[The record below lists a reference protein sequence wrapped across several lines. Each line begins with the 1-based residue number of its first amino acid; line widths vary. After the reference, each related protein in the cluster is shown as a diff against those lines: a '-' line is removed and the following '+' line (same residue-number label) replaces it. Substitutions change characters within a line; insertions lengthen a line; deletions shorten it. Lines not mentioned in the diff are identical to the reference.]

1 MRPVRPQLWRG
12 PVASDRGA
20 ASFFAAEVSVAR
32 TEIDLDMLIGV
43 LLAINIIVCIALIGV
58 VLMQRSEGGALGMG
72 GGGGGFMTARGAG
85 DLLTR
90 TTWILF
96 SIFLIISLALTILT
110 GRMGA
115 GNSVVERLKLDGL
128 DTKTLNAAPLPAGP
142 TAPAPTTQLPAAAA
156 PSAPAPAGPSFD
168 APAPQLN
175 VPVPT
180 VSKPAAPK
188 ASAPA
193 PKAAAASV
201 PVVSAPAASDQKPA
215 Q

>member
-1 MRPVRPQLWRG
+1 
-12 PVASDRGA
+12 
-20 ASFFAAEVSVAR
+20 
-32 TEIDLDMLIGV
+32 MLIGV
-43 LLAINIIVCIALIGV
+43 LLTINIIVCIALIGV

-96 SIFLIISLALTILT
+96 SVFLVISLVLTVLT

-128 DTKTLNAAPLPAGP
+128 DSNTLNAAPPP
-142 TAPAPTTQLPAAAA
+142 VAPTTAAPTQLPAAASPSTAA
-156 PSAPAPAGPSFD
+156 PPSLD

-175 VPVPT
+175 APAPT
-180 VSKPAAPK
+180 VSKPVAK
-188 ASAPA
+188 APA
-193 PKAAAASV
+193 PVAKAPAAPV
-201 PVVSAPAASDQKPA
+201 PVVGAPAATPEKPA